1 MPDPINLPR
10 LYYGWKDNP
19 QILERYWDD
28 AMRQIETLFEQILSL
43 PTIQEE
49 IETLR
54 TDLETVS
61 AISSEQ
67 LELLDGNLSAQQ
79 VDNSLRNSYI
89 VPISGEVITADET
102 GLITVTDHTRV
113 YGDSS
118 INPNVLVQGTSIVS
132 AALPGDIV
140 RVYYRDPN
148 RQGGA
153 VTYEITIDPA
163 IPLVQEGEMHSVGV
177 VEVPTLGEQAISK
190 HLQPSGFVSL

>member
-1 MPDPINLPR
+1 MTDPINLPR

-54 TDLETVS
+54 TELETVS
-61 AISSEQ
+61 TISSEQ
-67 LELLDGNLSAQQ
+67 LELLDQNLSFQQ
-79 VDNSLRNSYI
+79 IDNSLRNSYI

-102 GLITVTDHTRV
+102 GLITVSDHTRV

-118 INPNVLVQGTSIVS
+118 MNPSVLVQGTSIDS
-132 AALPGDIV
+132 GASSGDIV
-140 RVYYRDPN
+140 RVYYRDPT
-148 RQGGA
+148 RQGGF

-163 IPLVQEGEMHSVGV
+163 TPLVQEGEMHSIGV
-177 VEVPTLGEQAISK
+177 VEVPVPGEQAISK
-190 HLQPSGFVSL
+190 HIQPSGFVFL